1 MMSNANMVEQGQNKR
16 DHDGNGNKEKLIL
29 LLLRKDLRK
38 IYMKSLVDRL
48 HDSGVTVAV
57 DETNYPEEK
66 QKKFHWIL
74 SYPGDIPKGKT
85 PDASSFGLIFR
96 VPGMPKLQVEKL
108 PPSDSVKQKK
118 LIRRYKEVQQT
129 SIDRVKH
136 PAFVKLALIDAVLR
150 GKQQL
155 IQKFENLENRL
166 EQKISLVEKPY
177 YKGIGFIL
185 STSIEKITGIAVLD
199 GLMKG
204 LVHVMIIDDME
215 KRTIDGLVSL
225 DFKRKFLSFMSTSE
239 LSKKIQEFRKAHA
252 EDEFAKAN
260 IEEFIFNSPDFE
272 HIEIVFFNS
281 WKFTEHSF
289 PIRVALRKKAIISKK
304 EERKVKQEDQV
315 VGKIATEEK
324 ALVVV
329 KLKLEE
335 VIRVINKME
344 KSHFDDED
352 EYQLQTS
359 ARKRFIKD
367 IKIRE
372 LRLKEMK
379 RPVSKGSGEEKIITI
394 DLFDIFK
401 NKQSFMDRMSDK
413 AGSLGLGDLWGKH
426 VKTDD
431 SFSFNK
437 LAEMARFSKE
447 WIKASAQLKKIK
459 SQTTHLAKQLKL
471 FVETNELTTSVSSSG
486 SGAKV
491 NYQPL
496 LDEHILDRLELAVL
510 SCEISNL
517 CEDQDK
523 K

>member
-1 MMSNANMVEQGQNKR
+1 MTDSANK
-16 DHDGNGNKEKLIL
+16 DKLIL
-29 LLLRKDLRK
+29 LLLRKDQRK

-74 SYPGDIPKGKT
+74 YFPGDIPKGKT
-85 PDASSFGLIFR
+85 PDASAVGLIYR
-96 VPGMPKLQVEKL
+96 VPGSPEMQLDKLPSGGSEKL
-108 PPSDSVKQKK
+108 TK
-118 LIRRYKEVQQT
+118 LIGRYTEVQQQCK
-129 SIDRVKH
+129 DRVKNQ
-136 PAFVKLALIDAVLR
+136 AFVKLALIDAVLR

-155 IQKFENLENRL
+155 IQKYEDLENRL
-166 EQKISLVEKPY
+166 EQKISQVEKPY
-177 YKGIGFIL
+177 YKGIGYIL

-215 KRTIDGLVSL
+215 KRTIDGLVAL

-239 LSKKIQEFRKAHA
+239 LSKKIQEFRNAHA

-272 HIEIVFFNS
+272 HVEIVFFNS
-281 WKFTEHSF
+281 WKFTEDSF
-289 PIRVALRKKAIISKK
+289 PVRVALRKKAIISKK
-304 EERKVKQEDQV
+304 EERKVQQKDQAE
-315 VGKIATEEK
+315 GKIAAEEK

-329 KLKLEE
+329 KEKLEE
-335 VIRVINKME
+335 VMRVINKME

-359 ARKRFIKD
+359 ARKRFLKD

-372 LRLKEMK
+372 LRLKELK
-379 RPVSKGSGEEKIITI
+379 RPISKGAGEEKIITI

-401 NKQSFMDRMSDK
+401 NNQSFMDRMSDK
-413 AGSLGLGDLWGKH
+413 AGSLGLVGELWGKH

-437 LAEMARFSKE
+437 LVEMARFSKD
-447 WIKASAQLKKIK
+447 WIKASAQIKKIK

-486 SGAKV
+486 SGTEV

-496 LDEHILDRLELAVL
+496 LDENILDRLELAVL

-517 CEDQDK
+517 TADK
-523 K
+523 LKKE

>member
-1 MMSNANMVEQGQNKR
+1 MVDQAQNKR
-16 DHDGNGNKEKLIL
+16 NHEGNGNKEKLIL

-38 IYMKSLVDRL
+38 IYMKALVDRL
-48 HDSGVTVAV
+48 HDSDVTVAV

-96 VPGMPKLQVEKL
+96 VPGMPKLQVVKL
-108 PPSDSVKQKK
+108 PSSDSVKQKK
-118 LIRRYKEVQQT
+118 LIRRYKEVQRT

-185 STSIEKITGIAVLD
+185 STSIEKITGIAILD

-204 LVHVMIIDDME
+204 LVHVMIIDDMD
-215 KRTIDGLVSL
+215 KRTIDGLVAL

-239 LSKKIQEFRKAHA
+239 LSKKIQEFRNAHA

-260 IEEFIFNSPDFE
+260 IEEFIFNYSDFE
-272 HIEIVFFNS
+272 HVEIIFFNS
-281 WKFTEHSF
+281 WKFTEDSF
-289 PIRVALRKKAIISKK
+289 PVRVAFRKKGITSKK
-304 EERKVKQEDQV
+304 DERTVKQNDQV
-315 VGKIATEEK
+315 EGKIAAGEK
-324 ALVVV
+324 ALMVV
-329 KLKLEE
+329 KSKLEE
-335 VIRVINKME
+335 VMRVINKME
-344 KSHFDDED
+344 KSHVEDED
-352 EYQLQTS
+352 EYQIQNS
-359 ARKRFIKD
+359 VSKRFLKD

-372 LRLKEMK
+372 LRIKVMK
-379 RPVSKGSGEEKIITI
+379 RPVNKGAGEEKIITI

-401 NKQSFMDRMSDK
+401 NNQSFMHRMSDK
-413 AGSLGLGDLWGKH
+413 AGSLGLADFWGKH

-437 LAEMARFSKE
+437 LVEMARFSKD

-471 FVETNELTTSVSSSG
+471 FVEKNELTNSVSSSRSGTEG
-486 SGAKV
+486 S
-491 NYQPL
+491 YQPL
-496 LDEHILDRLELAVL
+496 LDKHILDRLELAVL

-517 CEDQDK
+517 TADRLK
-523 K
+523 KE

>member
-1 MMSNANMVEQGQNKR
+1 MVEQGQNKR

-38 IYMKSLVDRL
+38 IYMKALVDRL
-48 HDSGVTVAV
+48 HDSDVTVAV

-85 PDASSFGLIFR
+85 PDTSSFGLIFR

-281 WKFTEHSF
+281 WKFTEDSF

-459 SQTTHLAKQLKL
+459 SQTTHLAKQLKM

>member
-1 MMSNANMVEQGQNKR
+1 MTDSANK
-16 DHDGNGNKEKLIL
+16 DKLIL
-29 LLLRKDLRK
+29 LLLGKDQRK
-38 IYMKSLVDRL
+38 IYMKTLVDRL

-74 SYPGDIPKGKT
+74 DFPGDIPKGKT
-85 PDASSFGLIFR
+85 PDASAVGLIYR
-96 VPGMPKLQVEKL
+96 VPGSPEMQLDKLPSSGSEKL
-108 PPSDSVKQKK
+108 TK
-118 LIRRYKEVQQT
+118 LIGRYTEVQQQCK
-129 SIDRVKH
+129 DRVKNQ
-136 PAFVKLALIDAVLR
+136 AFVKLALIDAVLR

-155 IQKFENLENRL
+155 IQKFEDLENRL
-166 EQKISLVEKPY
+166 EQKISQVEKPY
-177 YKGIGFIL
+177 YKGIGYIL

-204 LVHVMIIDDME
+204 LVHAMIIDDME
-215 KRTIDGLVSL
+215 KRTIDGLVAL

-239 LSKKIQEFRKAHA
+239 LSKKIQEFRNAHA

-272 HIEIVFFNS
+272 HVEIVFFNS
-281 WKFTEHSF
+281 WKFTEDSF

-304 EERKVKQEDQV
+304 EERKVQQKDQAE
-315 VGKIATEEK
+315 GKIAAEEE

-329 KLKLEE
+329 KEKLEE
-335 VIRVINKME
+335 VMRVINKME

-359 ARKRFIKD
+359 ARKRFLKD

-379 RPVSKGSGEEKIITI
+379 RPVKADGEEKIITI

-401 NKQSFMDRMSDK
+401 NNQSFMDRMSDK
-413 AGSLGLGDLWGKH
+413 AGSLGLADFWGKH

-437 LAEMARFSKE
+437 LVEMARFSKD

-459 SQTTHLAKQLKL
+459 SQTTHIAKQLKL

-486 SGAKV
+486 SGTEV

-496 LDEHILDRLELAVL
+496 LDENILDRLELAVL

-517 CEDQDK
+517 TADK
-523 K
+523 LKKE

>member
-1 MMSNANMVEQGQNKR
+1 MVEQAQNKR
-16 DHDGNGNKEKLIL
+16 IHEGNGNKEKLIL

-38 IYMKSLVDRL
+38 IYMKALVDRL
-48 HDSGVTVAV
+48 HDSDVTVAV

-108 PPSDSVKQKK
+108 PSSDSVKQKK
-118 LIRRYKEVQQT
+118 LIRRYKEVQRT

-239 LSKKIQEFRKAHA
+239 LSKKIQEFRKVHA

-324 ALVVV
+324 ALGVV

-359 ARKRFIKD
+359 ARKRFLKD

-437 LAEMARFSKE
+437 LTEMARFSKD

-459 SQTTHLAKQLKL
+459 SQTTHLAKQLKM

-517 CEDQDK
+517 TAEKLK
-523 K
+523 KE

>member
-1 MMSNANMVEQGQNKR
+1 MVDQAQDEMDQERK
-16 DHDGNGNKEKLIL
+16 GNKKKLIL

-38 IYMKSLVDRL
+38 NYMKPLVDRL

-74 SYPGDIPKGKT
+74 SFPGDIPKGKA

-96 VPGMPKLQVEKL
+96 VPGMPKLQVEKMF
-108 PPSDSVKQKK
+108 STDSVNLTN
-118 LIRRYKEVQQT
+118 LISRYKEVQQNCR
-129 SIDRVKH
+129 DREKH

-150 GKQQL
+150 SKQQL
-155 IQKFENLENRL
+155 IQKYEDLENRL
-166 EQKISLVEKPY
+166 EQKIFQVEKPY

-204 LVHVMIIDDME
+204 LVHVMIIDDMD
-215 KRTIDGLVSL
+215 KRTIDGLVAL
-225 DFKRKFLSFMSTSE
+225 DFKRKFLSFMSTGE
-239 LSKKIQEFRKAHA
+239 LSKKIKEFRKAHA

-260 IEEFIFNSPDFE
+260 LEEFIFNSPDFE

-281 WKFTEHSF
+281 WKFTENSF

-304 EERKVKQEDQV
+304 EERKVKQQDQME
-315 VGKIATEEK
+315 GKIAAEEK

-329 KLKLEE
+329 KEKLDE
-335 VIRVINKME
+335 VMRVINKME

-379 RPVSKGSGEEKIITI
+379 RPIGKGGGEEKIITI
-394 DLFDIFK
+394 DLFEIFK
-401 NKQSFMDRMSDK
+401 NNQSFMHRMGDK
-413 AGSLGLGDLWGKH
+413 AGSLGLGELWGKH
-426 VKTDD
+426 VNTDD

-437 LAEMARFSKE
+437 LTKMARFSKE

-471 FVETNELTTSVSSSG
+471 FVEKNDLTNSNSSSA
-486 SGAKV
+486 SGTEI
-491 NYQPL
+491 NYQSL

-517 CEDQDK
+517 CEDQNNK
-523 K
+523 

>member
-1 MMSNANMVEQGQNKR
+1 MVEQGQNKR

-437 LAEMARFSKE
+437 LAEMARFSKD

-459 SQTTHLAKQLKL
+459 SQTTHLAKQLKM

>member
-1 MMSNANMVEQGQNKR
+1 MTDSANK
-16 DHDGNGNKEKLIL
+16 DKLIL
-29 LLLRKDLRK
+29 LLLGKDQRK
-38 IYMKSLVDRL
+38 IYMKTLVDRL

-74 SYPGDIPKGKT
+74 DFPGDIPKGKT
-85 PDASSFGLIFR
+85 PDASAVGLIYR
-96 VPGMPKLQVEKL
+96 VPGSPEMQLDKLPSGGSEKL
-108 PPSDSVKQKK
+108 TK
-118 LIRRYKEVQQT
+118 LIGRYTEVQQQCK
-129 SIDRVKH
+129 DRVKNQ
-136 PAFVKLALIDAVLR
+136 AFVKLALIDAVLR

-155 IQKFENLENRL
+155 IQKFEDLENRL
-166 EQKISLVEKPY
+166 EQKISQVEKPY
-177 YKGIGFIL
+177 YKGIGYIL

-215 KRTIDGLVSL
+215 KRTIDGLVAL

-239 LSKKIQEFRKAHA
+239 LSKKIQEFRNAHA

-272 HIEIVFFNS
+272 HVEIVFFNS
-281 WKFTEHSF
+281 WKFTEDSF

-304 EERKVKQEDQV
+304 EERKVQQKDQAE
-315 VGKIATEEK
+315 GKIAAEEE

-329 KLKLEE
+329 KEKLEE
-335 VIRVINKME
+335 VMRVINKME

-359 ARKRFIKD
+359 ARKRFLKD

-372 LRLKEMK
+372 LRLKELK
-379 RPVSKGSGEEKIITI
+379 RPISKGAGEEKIITI
-394 DLFDIFK
+394 DLFEIFK
-401 NKQSFMDRMSDK
+401 TNQSFMHRMSDK
-413 AGSLGLGDLWGKH
+413 AGSLGLGELWGKH

-437 LAEMARFSKE
+437 LAEMARFSKD

-471 FVETNELTTSVSSSG
+471 FVEKNELTNSVSSSG
-486 SGAKV
+486 SGTEG

-517 CEDQDK
+517 TAETLKQE
-523 K
+523 

>member
-1 MMSNANMVEQGQNKR
+1 MVEQGQNKR

-108 PPSDSVKQKK
+108 PSSDSVKQKK
-118 LIRRYKEVQQT
+118 LIRRYKEVQRT